1 MKTIFFS
8 ISFFLFCI
16 FLVGCTTEEVIPKS
30 IQLTL
35 GTSTASGTWK
45 KGGTYTINGSITIPK
60 DSSLTIEEG
69 VTVLF
74 GDTSKRSE
82 IIVNGNLYVMG
93 TASNQVKFTV
103 PDQYKTAGNAMQGLW
118 GGIIGSPTNTEIL
131 ILNAVIE
138 YAGAVTTSNSLS
150 VIAGLYKA
158 TAGEKDP
165 ALYASNVN
173 GKVVVMNSTIRN
185 IKEDVFYMEGGSII
199 FANNTFG
206 PSGLENGGVMNLKSG
221 CIADMAYN
229 VVFSSNSDAFKLS
242 NSGVKVPQTHAVAY
256 NNTIVNCGWRRPDV
270 KGGSIWLEKL
280 VYAEVYNNLLVN
292 NRWGVKFSGA
302 DARTVYDYTY
312 YYGYDQITVD
322 QFTPNLSLWKEVV
335 RGAHDIAG
343 TLAGANDPKFVN
355 YPLSNSGIVNN
366 VFSNGLLNYTFNTAW
381 DFHLQAGSPA
391 LTGAKTNVVR
401 NFPTGLTIKG
411 VTYTAPAASAF
422 FGAFGTK

>member
-1 MKTIFFS
+1 MKTKVFS
-8 ISFFLFCI
+8 LSIFLFCL
-16 FLVGCTTEEVIPKS
+16 FFVGCTSEEVVPKL
-30 IQLTL
+30 IQVTL

-45 KGGTYTINGSITIPK
+45 KGGTYTVNGSITIPK

-74 GDTSKRSE
+74 ADTSKRSE
-82 IIVNGNLYVMG
+82 IIVNGNIYVMG
-93 TASNQVKFTV
+93 TAANPVKFTV
-103 PDQYKTAGNAMQGLW
+103 ADQYKTAANAMQGLW
-118 GGIIGSPTNTEIL
+118 GGIIGSPTNKEIL

-150 VIAGLYKA
+150 VINGLYKA

-165 ALYASNVN
+165 ALYASNVD
-173 GKVVVMNSTIRN
+173 GKVVVMNSTVRN

-221 CIADMAYN
+221 CTADMAYN

-242 NSGVKVPQTHAVAY
+242 NSGTKVPQTHAVAY
-256 NNTIVNCGWRRPDV
+256 NNTIVNCGWRRPDI
-270 KGGSIWLEKL
+270 KGGSVWLEKL
-280 VYAEVYNNLLVN
+280 VIAEVYNNLLVN

-302 DARTVYDYTY
+302 DTRTVYDYTY

-322 QFTPNLSLWKEVV
+322 QFTPDAAKWKEVV
-335 RGAHDIAG
+335 RGPHDKFG
-343 TLAGANDPKFVN
+343 TTAGANDPKFVN
-355 YPLSNSGIVNN
+355 YPLNNAGIVNN
-366 VFSNGLLNYTFNTAW
+366 VFTNGLLNYTFNTAW

-391 LTGAKTNVVR
+391 LTGGKTDVVR
-401 NFPTGLTIKG
+401 NFPNGLTIKG